1 MRTTVNLDARALAIV
16 KSRASR
22 ERKTIGEVLS
32 SLILDSVKATPYEL
46 EDGFPVLKVKEPR
59 RVLTTEEVREMMDH
73 EGI

>member
-1 MRTTVNLDARALAIV
+1 MNLDARALAIV

-22 ERKTIGEVLS
+22 EKRSIGEVIS
-32 SLILDSVKATPYEL
+32 SIVLDSIKATPYEL

-59 RVLTTEEVREMMDH
+59 RVLTTEEVREMVDR